1 MTEHKKAIR
10 NILMGIVTILI
21 LIPCSLFL
29 FEVIKSSGAEK
40 VEFYY
45 MMNDGRLKPVDGWI
59 ETRTQGEMLEDMLS
73 ALKEPP
79 KIEGA
84 SAVIPQDLEFLAVKL
99 KNNTAVVDISSSYF
113 RMKDIEEVICRSSL
127 VWTLT
132 SLDFVENVEIYV
144 GGRPLLT
151 GTGAVCGP
159 MNRSSVV
166 IDAEI
171 AAETTEYAIL
181 KLYFSNAE
189 GTDLEVEER
198 VIEVNTNQSRE
209 KSILEQL
216 IAGPLENCCSRTIPA
231 ETKIRD
237 VTTTNDGT
245 CYVNLSQEFVTKRI
259 GGEKGELLA
268 VYSIVN
274 SLCELEQVEK
284 VQFLIEGEKLD
295 DFNGQLD
302 FKTPFTAI
310 NSLKTAETK

>member
-1 MTEHKKAIR
+1 MTEYKNAIR
-10 NILMGIVTILI
+10 GIVITILAILI

-29 FEVIKSSGAEK
+29 FEVIKSSGTEK

-45 MMNDGRLKPVDGWI
+45 MMNDGRLKAVDGWI
-59 ETRTQGEMLEDMLS
+59 ESSTQGEMLEEVLT

-79 KIEGA
+79 KVEGA

-99 KNNTAVVDISSSYF
+99 KNNTTVVDVSSAYF
-113 RMKDIEEVICRSSL
+113 RMKDMEEVICRASL

-132 SLDFVENVEIYV
+132 SLDFVENVELNV

-159 MNRSSVV
+159 MNRNTVV
-166 IDAEI
+166 IDAQI

-181 KLYFSNAE
+181 KLYFSNADA
-189 GTDLEVEER
+189 TDLEVEER

-216 IAGPLENCCSRTIPA
+216 IAGPLESCCTRTIPA

-245 CYVNLSQEFVTKRI
+245 CYVNLSQEFVTKYI
-259 GGEKGELLA
+259 SGEKAEQLA

-274 SLCELEQVEK
+274 SLCELEQVER

-295 DFNGQLD
+295 EFKGQMD

-310 NSLKTAETK
+310 GSLKTAEAK